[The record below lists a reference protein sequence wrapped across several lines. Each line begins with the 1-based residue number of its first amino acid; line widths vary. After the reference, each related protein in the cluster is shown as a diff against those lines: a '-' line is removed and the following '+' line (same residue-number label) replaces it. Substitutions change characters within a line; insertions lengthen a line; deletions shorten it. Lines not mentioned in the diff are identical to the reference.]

1 MELVINHMKIER
13 WPSPFQRSL
22 RLQNVV
28 YLSSEQVK
36 RLLGRAVVGVVDG
49 GGGAGVLELLGGSRR
64 WGGTSPGS
72 VVPELP
78 AAAAVLG
85 PCRTRCRRSGTPP
98 PVYH

>member
-36 RLLGRAVVGVVDG
+36 TEEAAGRAVVGVVDG

-72 VVPELP
+72 V
-78 AAAAVLG
+78 AAAAVLVLG

-98 PVYH
+98 PVYN